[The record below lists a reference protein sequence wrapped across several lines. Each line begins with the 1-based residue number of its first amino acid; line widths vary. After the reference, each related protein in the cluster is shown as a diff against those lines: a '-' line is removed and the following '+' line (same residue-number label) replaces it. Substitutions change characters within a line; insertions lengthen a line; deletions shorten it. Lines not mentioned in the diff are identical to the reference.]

1 MISLFSRLEALV
13 TMVCIS
19 KEWMG
24 MWYAMEMLDIFLIRL
39 GSCRSSSF
47 CGKSWFTIYFSLGR
61 RSVSLLEFYSTRA
74 SVFN

>member
-13 TMVCIS
+13 TLVCIS

-39 GSCRSSSF
+39 GSCRSNSF
-47 CGKSWFTIYFSLGR
+47 CSWFTIYFSLGR
-61 RSVSLLEFYSTRA
+61 RSVSLLEFFNTTA
-74 SVFN
+74 SVCN

>member
-1 MISLFSRLEALV
+1 MISLFSRIEAEV

-19 KEWMG
+19 MEW

-74 SVFN
+74 SIFN